1 MYDNM
6 TTYML
11 SDSPESGSGSNHQIG
26 GGNSSSNAP
35 SLIGSPRSTPVF
47 GNNGHA
53 LKTNGGLM
61 MNGSSSGAKEMGGH
75 QMWNNVGH
83 PQQQMQSP
91 VAQPPLPP
99 PHHHRNNVI
108 VDDREENQSLRSD
121 HSNSM
126 AGGLSSSNR
135 AHSRSSRHQ
144 HQHSNRPLA
153 STQSGKSTSSGHHRS
168 HRSAR
173 AGQQRD
179 HPISSSPMQTSA
191 VLGDRSNNQ
200 HQEVIEVQILPQDDG
215 WGDNATALTG
225 NTSVASGSMDDVS
238 RLGGGDGGR
247 GGGGDGGPNDPAWSS
262 NAMGQFQSQGGHLGW
277 NFKCQRYL
285 GSITAAVLAVL
296 AVMTPVAMVLLPRM
310 QIVPLRS
317 EQLRCPAE
325 CEGLLITLTVK
336 LVLLVLGSWAV
347 FWRPTR
353 ATMPRIFFLRTLV
366 LLLVFVTTF
375 AYCLFY
381 GVRVVEQQDQ
391 LDYKAIVTFA
401 LSLVDALLFVHYAA
415 VLLLEIRQMPPRYYL
430 HVIRSPDGISR
441 GYPIGAISIQR
452 AAVWLLDKYYT
463 EFPIY
468 NPFLE
473 RLPPRRSRSKLAH
486 SSSFKFYDLDAQN
499 NHGSLNPG
507 NARGVLSTTSSSTT
521 ARRNNS
527 SHNERFYEEHEYER
541 RLKKRRARLV
551 TSAEEAFTHIR
562 RLQAEP
568 GPAVPMD
575 PYEAAQA
582 IFPSMAR
589 PLQKYLR
596 ITRQQPRHTVESILQ
611 HLAICLSHDLSAR
624 AFVEKFLA
632 ASPVMQNDK
641 EKCPIQ
647 TWSLVCDVLLSRG
660 IEDGTVF
667 QLRQGDVSLL
677 CRISNLPHFNITE
690 EIIEPKSNK
699 FVLRLSSETS
709 V

>member
-26 GGNSSSNAP
+26 GGGNSSSNAN

-47 GNNGHA
+47 GNGHA

-61 MNGSSSGAKEMGGH
+61 MNGSSSGVKDMAGH

-83 PQQQMQSP
+83 SQQQQQQVIQVPS
-91 VAQPPLPP
+91 QQQ
-99 PHHHRNNVI
+99 HHRNNVVN

-126 AGGLSSSNR
+126 GGGLSSSNR
-135 AHSRSSRHQ
+135 IQSSSSRSSRH
-144 HQHSNRPLA
+144 HQHGRPLA
-153 STQSGKSTSSGHHRS
+153 STQSNKSSSSGHHRS
-168 HRSAR
+168 HRR
-173 AGQQRD
+173 AGHRD

-191 VLGDRSNNQ
+191 VLNGDRANNGQ

-247 GGGGDGGPNDPAWSS
+247 GVGDGGPNDPAWSS
-262 NAMGQFQSQGGHLGW
+262 NAMGQFQSHSNLGW

-336 LVLLVLGSWAV
+336 LVLLILGSWAV

-499 NHGSLNPG
+499 NHGSLNPA

-541 RLKKRRARLV
+541 R
-551 TSAEEAFTHIR
+551 
-562 RLQAEP
+562 
-568 GPAVPMD
+568 PAVPMD

>member
-1 MYDNM
+1 M

-11 SDSPESGSGSNHQIG
+11 SDSPESGSGSNHQL

-61 MNGSSSGAKEMGGH
+61 MNGSSAVGKDMAGH

-83 PQQQMQSP
+83 TQPQM
-91 VAQPPLPP
+91 PP
-99 PHHHRNNVI
+99 PAIPQHHHRSNNI
-108 VDDREENQSLRSD
+108 ADEENQSLRSD

-126 AGGLSSSNR
+126 AGLSSNR
-135 AHSRSSRHQ
+135 VQSTRSSRHQ
-144 HQHSNRPLA
+144 PNRPLA
-153 STQSGKSTSSGHHRS
+153 SSQSNKSNNSGHHRS
-168 HRSAR
+168 HRSTR
-173 AGQQRD
+173 SGHRD
-179 HPISSSPMQTSA
+179 HPLSSSPMQTSA
-191 VLGDRSNNQ
+191 VLGGSNDRSNSGQ

-247 GGGGDGGPNDPAWSS
+247 GGDGGPNDPAWSS
-262 NAMGQFQSQGGHLGW
+262 NAMGQFQSQGNLGW

-285 GSITAAVLAVL
+285 GSITAAVLAAL
-296 AVMTPVAMVLLPRM
+296 AVITPVAMVLLPRM

-441 GYPIGAISIQR
+441 GYPVGAISIQR

-473 RLPPRRSRSKLAH
+473 RLPPRRSRSKLTH
-486 SSSFKFYDLDAQN
+486 SASFKFYDLDAQN
-499 NHGSLNPG
+499 NHGSLNPA
-507 NARGVLSTTSSSTT
+507 NARGVLSTNSSSTT

>member
-1 MYDNM
+1 VDTVVLMYETM

-11 SDSPESGSGSNHQIG
+11 PESPESSSHAPSNQVS
-26 GGNSSSNAP
+26 NSA

-47 GNNGHA
+47 GNGHILKSNGCA
-53 LKTNGGLM
+53 SKDLSPLWNG
-61 MNGSSSGAKEMGGH
+61 NHSTSSIF
-75 QMWNNVGH
+75 
-83 PQQQMQSP
+83 QQQQ
-91 VAQPPLPP
+91 QQQ
-99 PHHHRNNVI
+99 H
-108 VDDREENQSLRSD
+108 VDDENQSVRSD
-121 HSNSM
+121 NSM
-126 AGGLSSSNR
+126 SLRTRKSSKNHGRNPS
-135 AHSRSSRHQ
+135 
-144 HQHSNRPLA
+144 
-153 STQSGKSTSSGHHRS
+153 HRS
-168 HRSAR
+168 HNRSVR
-173 AGQQRD
+173 TGQREFT
-179 HPISSSPMQTSA
+179 SPSPLQTAA
-191 VLGDRSNNQ
+191 VMSGNAERSNN

-215 WGDNATALTG
+215 WGDNVTAITG

-238 RLGGGDGGR
+238 RVGGPESCARMGDGAFDAHWPLNC
-247 GGGGDGGPNDPAWSS
+247 GGQHQLGLA
-262 NAMGQFQSQGGHLGW
+262 FQ
-277 NFKCQRYL
+277 CQRYMGTVAAILL
-285 GSITAAVLAVL
+285 GLVALATPIT
-296 AVMTPVAMVLLPRM
+296 MVLLPRL

-317 EQLRCPAE
+317 EQLRCTAE
-325 CEGLLITLTVK
+325 CEGLLISLTVK
-336 LVLLVLGSWAV
+336 LVLLALGTWAV

-366 LLLVFVTTF
+366 LLMVFITTF

-415 VLLLEIRQMPPRYYL
+415 ILLLEIRQMPPRYYL
-430 HVIRSPDGISR
+430 HVIRSPDGMSK
-441 GYPIGAISIQR
+441 GYAIGAISIQR
-452 AAVWLLDKYYT
+452 AAVWLLDQYYT
-463 EFPIY
+463 DFPIF

-473 RLPPRRSRSKLAH
+473 RLPPRRTRSKLHH
-486 SSSFKFYDLDAQN
+486 SSSFKFYDLDVQQN
-499 NHGSLNPG
+499 NAVQPTNGRSM
-507 NARGVLSTTSSSTT
+507 LSTVNS
-521 ARRNNS
+521 RRNNS

-541 RLKKRRARLV
+541 RLKKRKARLI
-551 TSAEEAFTHIR
+551 TAAEEAFTHIR
-562 RLQAEP
+562 RLEAEQ

-624 AFVEKFLA
+624 AFVEKFLV

-641 EKCPIQ
+641 EKLAIQ

-667 QLRQGDVSLL
+667 QLRQNDVSLL
-677 CRISNLPHFNITE
+677 CRISTLPHYNITE